1 MDKIKI
7 NLLPPEIKEKA
18 KKEAK
23 QSLINKISIALL
35 GVLIL
40 ITSSILAVVIFQG
53 ATVNLLNTEI
63 ENEKSRIQS
72 QKDTEAIVF
81 LLKNRID
88 TINQFTNKR
97 YKQREV
103 FDLITSLFPQG
114 VALKTVLIDKTTKV
128 VVVGQTD
135 NTFSLQAFFDNLTD
149 PQTNEGKIANVTVE
163 SLNNNQPGKIN
174 FELSVNLDKGAL
186 Q

>member
-35 GVLIL
+35 GVLI
-40 ITSSILAVVIFQG
+40 ITTSTILAMVIFQG
-53 ATVNLLNTEI
+53 AAVNALNSDI
-63 ENEKSRIQS
+63 EKEKSRIQS
-72 QKDTEAIVF
+72 KQDAEAVVK

-88 TINQFTNKR
+88 TINEFSTQR

-103 FDLITSLFPQG
+103 FNFITGLFSPG
-114 VALKTVLIDKTTKV
+114 VTIDTVEIGRTPSV
-128 VVVGQTD
+128 AIIGQTD
-135 NTFSLQAFFDNLTD
+135 TTASLQKFFNDLTD
-149 PQTNEGKIANVTVE
+149 PKTNEGKITSVTVE
-163 SLNNNQPGKIN
+163 SLSKNQTGSIN
-174 FELSVNLDKGAL
+174 FELKVTLAAGVL
-186 Q
+186 

>member
-7 NLLPPEIKEKA
+7 NLLPPEIKDKA

-40 ITSSILAVVIFQG
+40 MTSSILAMVIFQG
-53 ATVNLLNTEI
+53 GTVNLLNTEI
-63 ENEKSRIQS
+63 EKEKSRIQNLS
-72 QKDTEAIVF
+72 SAEAIVL

-88 TINQFTNKR
+88 SINQFTNKR

-103 FDLITSLFPQG
+103 YDLLTPLFPQG
-114 VALKTVLIDKTTKV
+114 VVLKTIAINKTTKV
-128 VVVGQTD
+128 AVTGQTD
-135 NTFSLQAFFDNLTD
+135 NTFPLQTLFDDLID
-149 PQTNEGKIANVTVE
+149 PETNQGKINSVTVE
-163 SLNNNQPGKIN
+163 SLNTNRAGIN
-174 FELSVNLDKGAL
+174 FELTINLDKDAL

>member
-7 NLLPPEIKEKA
+7 NLLPPEIKDKA

-53 ATVNLLNTEI
+53 VSVNLLSTDI
-63 ENEKSRIQS
+63 EKEKSRIQGE
-72 QKDTEAIVF
+72 KDAEAVVR

-88 TINQFTNKR
+88 TINQFTTKR

-103 FDLITSLFPQG
+103 FDLIIGLFPQG
-114 VALKTVLIDKTTKV
+114 VVLDTVHVDKSTTV
-128 VVVGQTD
+128 IIVGQTD
-135 NTFSLQAFFDNLTD
+135 TTVLLQNFFNNLTD
-149 PQTNEGKIANVTVE
+149 PKINEGKIASVTVE
-163 SLNNNQPGKIN
+163 SLNRNQLGKIN
-174 FELSVNLDKGAL
+174 FELSVHLAQGVL
-186 Q
+186 

>member
-23 QSLINKISIALL
+23 QALVNKISIGLL

-40 ITSSILAVVIFQG
+40 ITSSILAIVIFQG
-53 ATVNLLNTEI
+53 AKVNLLSTEI
-63 ENEKSRIQS
+63 EKEKSRIQS
-72 QKDTEAIVF
+72 KKDTEAVVR

-103 FDLITSLFPQG
+103 FDLITSLFPDG
-114 VALKTVLIDKTTKV
+114 IDLESIQISKTTKV
-128 VVVGQTD
+128 VIVGRTD
-135 NTFSLQAFFDNLTD
+135 DTSSLQSFFSNLTD
-149 PQTNEGKIANVTVE
+149 PKVNEGKIASVTVDG
-163 SLNNNQPGKIN
+163 LNKGRLGKMN
-174 FELSVNLDKGAL
+174 FELSVHLAEGVL
-186 Q
+186 